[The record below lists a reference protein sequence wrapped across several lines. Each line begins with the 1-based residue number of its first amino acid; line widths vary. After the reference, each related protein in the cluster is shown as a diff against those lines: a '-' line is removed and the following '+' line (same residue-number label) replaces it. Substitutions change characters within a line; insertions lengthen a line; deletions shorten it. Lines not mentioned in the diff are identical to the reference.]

1 MVPVKDDGGLNEGDS
16 RGHGGKLTDL
26 GYILETEPTEFVHC
40 MWGEREREK
49 LRKVAVILA

>member
-1 MVPVKDDGGLNEGDS
+1 MVPVKDDGDLNKGDS

-26 GYILETEPTEFVHC
+26 GYILETEPTEFIHC